1 MFERQDLPTSE
12 QPAAIVNQLVVDSL
26 EHVHVDFCKINP
38 LQFHQAFVRLV
49 KVDAL
54 TAWNLVVLGA
64 PFLLRLFVA
73 KVVRLAYLGIIV
85 HVLRT
90 QLHFRIAARKVVVER
105 DMQ

>member
-1 MFERQDLPTSE
+1 LPASE
-12 QPAAIVNQLVVDSL
+12 QPAAIVDKVIVDGL
-26 EHVHVDFCKINP
+26 EHVHVDFREFKF

-54 TAWNLVVLGA
+54 AARNLVVLGT
-64 PFLLRLFVA
+64 PFFLRHFIA
-73 KVVRLAYLGIIV
+73 KVVRLAYFGIIV

-90 QLHFRIAARKVVVER
+90 QLHFRVTTCKVVVER